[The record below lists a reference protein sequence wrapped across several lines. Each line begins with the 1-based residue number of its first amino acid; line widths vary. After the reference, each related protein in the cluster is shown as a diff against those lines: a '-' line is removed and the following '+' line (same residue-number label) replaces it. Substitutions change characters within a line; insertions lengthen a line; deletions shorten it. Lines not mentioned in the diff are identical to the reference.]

1 MSQGTFRDGITLGE
15 LQEENLWLDR
25 LKDLAEN
32 DPGATQNW
40 YMPLH
45 LLDYVGFAVEDL
57 LELSYESFMDEDKNE
72 KMNAAVVQWIEGRME
87 YNRSRMNKYADR
99 YTKLRP

>member
-1 MSQGTFRDGITLGE
+1 MSDRFVKLRAELTTARGWIRTLI
-15 LQEENLWLDR
+15 DV
-25 LKDLAEN
+25 AEN
-32 DPGATQNW
+32 DTDATQNW